1 MVKDGIINILSG
13 PIGVEVY
20 VYVEEKIDVEKKEKR
35 ITKVKKLNAN
45 DKLRKV
51 LTDKLKEKIE
61 KSFLN
66 EVIQFNELNE
76 YEERKESYLIIN
88 KQEFTGLDLICKLDN
103 IEEDFLENK
112 GKIIGF
118 IFKLGNESNYV
129 IIYENCYPFNLIKKD
144 SMQIIIEKKDQQYKI
159 YNKDLIKISA
169 NIDILIIGDNII
181 TNKVGLLEEKFNFRK
196 YKERKVEEAIENIEK
211 LELMI
216 DGLSKVSEWSKEKE
230 ISNKIIKSK
239 NSEVL
244 KLDKKLLIEKIKISN
259 GYKGKFEIKNDKMV
273 INSKQSFKNFLT
285 LLNDGILK
293 SDITDNYYD
302 TSSKKKVADEN

>member
-1 MVKDGIINILSG
+1 MWR
-13 PIGVEVY
+13 
-20 VYVEEKIDVEKKEKR
+20 KKKKK

-51 LTDKLKEKIE
+51 LTDKLKEKLE
-61 KSFLN
+61 KSFFN